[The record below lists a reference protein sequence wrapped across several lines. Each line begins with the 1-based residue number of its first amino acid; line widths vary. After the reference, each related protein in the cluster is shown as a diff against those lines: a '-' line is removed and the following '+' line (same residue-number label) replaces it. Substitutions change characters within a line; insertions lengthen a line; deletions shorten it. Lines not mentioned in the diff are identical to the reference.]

1 MRRPH
6 VGAHLNMTDFT
17 FRRSVE
23 EARWIESSIL
33 KSRLISIGVA
43 AIMFVVLPWHYS
55 RWLQVAIIVT
65 WLAQGIIA
73 ANIVSRATRVDQIR
87 WAGVSLLALDMLV
100 LMVPVVLYLPTLPEV
115 WIAILVPLMWGG
127 VREQIAGAAGVAIVG
142 TILLAAAFA
151 FHLMAP
157 AGEPQLGRFIFDVG
171 IIWLTVLAV
180 RHFVWGVALRSE
192 TLATQQEK
200 LEKALRAQE
209 EMRTRADVQASTLKK
224 VTELAVSLLRERQL
238 NALLDRM
245 LDVTMQSFGFRAG
258 AILIAERERE
268 SYLYT
273 AVRGYPPQTEAELR
287 QRRVP
292 FALSDLKMDKRFAIR
307 PSVYYAPVERQTWY
321 TEPGYCYNADL
332 VNQRRSA
339 AGAWHEADTLIFAL
353 RSSSGEVIGLLI
365 PDAPADGKIPSD
377 ETIDNIALFARL
389 AAAAIENVH
398 IVATEKSR
406 ANTLS
411 EQNIEIKRLYS
422 NVEALAEERRLQA
435 DRLARILDLT
445 AAIFRE
451 RSLKTMLRR
460 ILQVAT
466 ETFGFSAGTILLRD
480 PHRNVYVRHAA
491 VGYPDGVEGVEL
503 SPEEVQRDMTPAT
516 KVRGTFYYVP
526 MELHHE
532 GGVTRH
538 PDRLELPRIQPGDWH
553 ENDLLLFPI
562 FDSAGMMIG
571 LLSPDDP
578 KDHRVPRDETIR
590 TIEVF
595 AQLAGIAVESA
606 RLRAAANIP
615 A

>member
-1 MRRPH
+1 
-6 VGAHLNMTDFT
+6 MTNAT

-23 EARWIESSIL
+23 EARWLESSIL
-33 KSRLISIGVA
+33 KSRLLTIGVA
-43 AIMFVVLPWHYS
+43 AVAFAVLPWHYS
-55 RWLQVAIIVT
+55 RWLQAAILVA
-65 WLAQGIIA
+65 WLVQGVA
-73 ANIVSRATRVDQIR
+73 AATVVSRATTARQIR
-87 WAGVSLLALDMLV
+87 IAGATLLV
-100 LMVPVVLYLPTLPEV
+100 LDTLVFTVPVVLYLPTLPEV
-115 WIAILVPLMWGG
+115 WIGFLVPLIWGG
-127 VREQIAGAAGVAIVG
+127 VRERILGAAGVALLG
-142 TILLAAAFA
+142 TIVLTAALH
-151 FHLMAP
+151 FHWMAP
-157 AGEPQLGRFIFDVG
+157 AGEPQLGRYVFDVAVL
-171 IIWLTVLAV
+171 WLCVLAV
-180 RHFVWGVALRSE
+180 SHFVRGVTFRSE
-192 TLATQQEK
+192 ALASQQER
-200 LEKALRAQE
+200 LESALRAQE
-209 EMRTRADVQASTLKK
+209 EMRTRADMQASTLKK

-245 LDVTMQSFGFRAG
+245 LDVTIPSFGFRAG
-258 AILIAERERE
+258 AILIAERESE
-268 SYLYT
+268 SYAY
-273 AVRGYPPQTEAELR
+273 AAIRGYPQRAQRELS
-287 QRRVP
+287 QRKVP
-292 FALSDLKMDKRFAIR
+292 FALTDLKMDKRFAIR

-321 TEPGYCYNADL
+321 TEPSYCYDPDA
-332 VNQRRSA
+332 VNMRRTEP
-339 AGAWHEADTLIFAL
+339 GAWHEADTLIFAL

-365 PDAPADGKIPSD
+365 PDAPADGKVPSE

-398 IVATEKSR
+398 IVTTEKSR

-411 EQNIEIKRLYS
+411 EQNIEMKRLYS
-422 NVEALAEERRLQA
+422 NIEALAEERRLQA
-435 DRLARILDLT
+435 DRLARILELS

-451 RSLKTMLRR
+451 RDLKVMLRR

-466 ETFGFSAGTILLRD
+466 DTFGFSAGTILLRD

-491 VGYPDGVEGVEL
+491 VGYPDVVEGVEV
-503 SPEEVQRDMTPAT
+503 SAEEVNRDVNPAT
-516 KVRGTFYYVP
+516 RVRDTFYYVP

-538 PDRLELPRIQPGDWH
+538 PDRLALPRIQPGDWH

-562 FDSAGMMIG
+562 FDSAGSMIG

-606 RLRAAANIP
+606 RLRSAAADVP

>member
-1 MRRPH
+1 
-6 VGAHLNMTDFT
+6 MTNTT

-23 EARWIESSIL
+23 EARWLESSIL
-33 KSRLISIGVA
+33 KSRLLTIGAAAVA
-43 AIMFVVLPWHYS
+43 FAVLPWHYS
-55 RWLQVAIIVT
+55 RWLQAGILVV
-65 WLAQGIIA
+65 WLAQGIVA
-73 ANIVSRATRVDQIR
+73 ATIVSRATTARQIR
-87 WAGVSLLALDMLV
+87 IAGATLQALDTLV
-100 LMVPVVLYLPTLPEV
+100 LCVPVVLYLPTLPEV
-115 WIAILVPLMWGG
+115 WIGFLVPLIWGG
-127 VREQIAGAAGVAIVG
+127 VRERILGAAIVALLG
-142 TILLAAAFA
+142 TAVLTAALFL
-151 FHLMAP
+151 HWMAP
-157 AGEPQLGRFIFDVG
+157 AGEPQLGRYIFDVT
-171 IIWLTVLAV
+171 ILWLCVLAIS
-180 RHFVWGVALRSE
+180 HFVRGVTFRSEALASQQERLEVALRS
-192 TLATQQEK
+192 
-200 LEKALRAQE
+200 QE
-209 EMRTRADVQASTLKK
+209 EMRARADVQASTLKK

-245 LDVTMQSFGFRAG
+245 LDVTIQSFGFRAG
-258 AILIAERERE
+258 AILIAERENE
-268 SYLYT
+268 SYVYT
-273 AVRGYPPQTEAELR
+273 AIQGYAQRGAQELT

-292 FALSDLKMDKRFAIR
+292 FALTELKMDKRFAIR

-321 TEPGYCYNADL
+321 TEPSYCYDPDA
-332 VNQRRSA
+332 VNMRRTEP
-339 AGAWHEADTLIFAL
+339 GAWHEADTLIFAL
-353 RSSSGEVIGLLI
+353 RSSSGEVIGLLV
-365 PDAPADGKIPSD
+365 PDHPADGKVPSD

-398 IVATEKSR
+398 IVTTEKSR

-411 EQNIEIKRLYS
+411 EQNLEMKRLYS

-435 DRLARILDLT
+435 DRLARILELS

-451 RSLKTMLRR
+451 RDLKAMLRR

-466 ETFGFSAGTILLRD
+466 DTFGFSAGTILLRD

-491 VGYPDGVEGVEL
+491 VGYPEGVEGVEV
-503 SPEEVQRDMTPAT
+503 SAEEVNRDVNPAT
-516 KVRGTFYYVP
+516 RVRDTFYYVP

-538 PDRLELPRIQPGDWH
+538 PDRLALPRIQPGDWH

-562 FDSAGMMIG
+562 FDSAGSMIG

-606 RLRAAANIP
+606 RLRSSAANIP

>member
-1 MRRPH
+1 
-6 VGAHLNMTDFT
+6 MTDST

-23 EARWIESSIL
+23 EARWLESSIL
-33 KSRLISIGVA
+33 KSRLVTIGVA
-43 AIMFVVLPWHYS
+43 AIAFAVLPWNYS
-55 RWLQVAIIVT
+55 RWLQAAILVV
-65 WLAQGIIA
+65 WLVQGIA
-73 ANIVSRATRVDQIR
+73 AATIVSRATRVAQIR
-87 WAGVSLLALDMLV
+87 LAGASLLVLDTVV
-100 LMVPVVLYLPTLPEV
+100 LTVPVVLYLPSLPEV
-115 WIAILVPLMWGG
+115 WIAFLVPLIWGG
-127 VREQIAGAAGVAIVG
+127 VRERILGASCVAAVG
-142 TILLAAAFA
+142 TVVLSAALY
-151 FHLMAP
+151 FHWMAP
-157 AGEPQLGRFIFDVG
+157 AGEPQLGRYVFDVA
-171 IIWLTVLAV
+171 ILWLCVLAIS
-180 RHFVWGVALRSE
+180 HFVRGVTFRSE
-192 TLATQQEK
+192 ALATQQEK
-200 LEKALRAQE
+200 LETALRSQE

-238 NALLDRM
+238 HALLDRM
-245 LDVTMQSFGFRAG
+245 LDVTIQSFGFRAG
-258 AILIAERERE
+258 AILIAERENE
-268 SYLYT
+268 SYAYT
-273 AVRGYPPQTEAELR
+273 AVRGYPKRGEQELTE
-287 QRRVP
+287 RRVP
-292 FALSDLKMDKRFAIR
+292 FALAELKMDKRFAIR

-321 TEPGYCYNADL
+321 TEPSYCYSPDA
-332 VNQRRSA
+332 VNVRRTGP
-339 AGAWHEADTLIFAL
+339 GAWHEADTLIFAL

-398 IVATEKSR
+398 IVTTEKSR

-411 EQNIEIKRLYS
+411 EQNLEMKRLYS

-445 AAIFRE
+445 ATIFRE
-451 RSLKTMLRR
+451 RDLKAMLRR

-491 VGYPDGVEGVEL
+491 VGYPEGVEGVEVTA
-503 SPEEVQRDMTPAT
+503 EEVQSDVSPAT
-516 KVRGTFYYVP
+516 RVRDTFYYVP
-526 MELHHE
+526 MELHHG

-538 PDRLELPRIQPGDWH
+538 PDRLALPRIQPGDWH

-562 FDSAGMMIG
+562 FDSAGTMIG

-606 RLRAAANIP
+606 RLRSAADIP

>member
-1 MRRPH
+1 
-6 VGAHLNMTDFT
+6 MTDST

-23 EARWIESSIL
+23 EARWLESSIL
-33 KSRLISIGVA
+33 KSRLVSIGVA
-43 AIMFVVLPWHYS
+43 AIMFAVLPWHYS
-55 RWLQVAIIVT
+55 RWLQVAIIVV
-65 WLAQGIIA
+65 WLAQGIVA
-73 ANIVSRATRVDQIR
+73 ANIVGRAARVDQIR
-87 WAGVSLLALDMLV
+87 WAGATLLTLDVLV
-100 LMVPVVLYLPTLPEV
+100 LLVPVVLYLPSLPEV
-115 WIAILVPLMWGG
+115 WVAILVPLLWGG
-127 VREQIAGAAGVAIVG
+127 VRERLLGASGVAAIG
-142 TILLAAAFA
+142 TLLLVLAYAL
-151 FHLMAP
+151 HWMAP
-157 AGEPQLGRFIFDVG
+157 AGVPQAGRFVFDVG
-171 IIWLTVLAV
+171 IIWLSVLAV
-180 RHFVWGVALRSE
+180 SHFIRGVTLRSE

-200 LEKALRAQE
+200 LEKALRSQE

-268 SYLYT
+268 SYVYT
-273 AVRGYPPQTEAELR
+273 VVRGYPPHADSDLR

-292 FALSDLKMDKRFAIR
+292 FALSELKMDKRFAIR

-321 TEPGYCYNADL
+321 TEPGYCYNPEQ
-332 VNQRRSA
+332 VNQRRA
-339 AGAWHEADTLIFAL
+339 GPGAWHEADTLIFAL

-365 PDAPADGKIPSD
+365 PDAPLDGKIPSD

-398 IVATEKSR
+398 IVATEKIR

-435 DRLARILDLT
+435 DRLARILDVT

-451 RSLKTMLRR
+451 RSLKNMLRR

-480 PHRNVYVRHAA
+480 AHRNVYVRSAA
-491 VGYPDGVEGVEL
+491 VGYPEGVEGVEV
-503 SPEEVQRDMTPAT
+503 STEEVQRDMSPAT
-516 KVRGTFYYVP
+516 KVRDTFYYVP

-538 PDRLELPRIQPGDWH
+538 PDRLALPRIQPGDWH

-562 FDSAGMMIG
+562 FDSAGTMIG

-606 RLRAAANIP
+606 RLRTAANIP

>member
-1 MRRPH
+1 
-6 VGAHLNMTDFT
+6 MTNAT

-33 KSRLISIGVA
+33 KSRLLTIGVA
-43 AIMFVVLPWHYS
+43 AIAFAVLPWHYS
-55 RWLQVAIIVT
+55 RWLQVGILIV
-65 WLAQGIIA
+65 WLAQGIVA
-73 ANIVSRATRVDQIR
+73 ATVVSRATRVDQIR
-87 WAGVSLLALDMLV
+87 VAGAALLV
-100 LMVPVVLYLPTLPEV
+100 LDTLVLTVPVVLYLPTLPEV
-115 WIAILVPLMWGG
+115 WIGFLVPLIWGG
-127 VREQIAGAAGVAIVG
+127 VRERILGAAGVAAVG
-142 TILLAAAFA
+142 TVVLSAALYS
-151 FHLMAP
+151 HWMAP
-157 AGEPQLGRFIFDVG
+157 AGEPQLGRYVFDVA
-171 IIWLTVLAV
+171 ILWLCVLAIS
-180 RHFVWGVALRSE
+180 HFVRGVTFRSE
-192 TLATQQEK
+192 ALATQQER
-200 LEKALRAQE
+200 LETALRSQE

-245 LDVTMQSFGFRAG
+245 LDVTIQSFGFRAG
-258 AILIAERERE
+258 AILIAERESE
-268 SYLYT
+268 SYVYT
-273 AVRGYPPQTEAELR
+273 AIRGYHQNGHQELE

-292 FALSDLKMDKRFAIR
+292 FALTELKMDKRFAIR

-321 TEPGYCYNADL
+321 TEPSYCYSPDA
-332 VNQRRSA
+332 VNMRRTEP
-339 AGAWHEADTLIFAL
+339 GAWHEADTLIFAL

-365 PDAPADGKIPSD
+365 PDAPADGKVPSD

-398 IVATEKSR
+398 IVTTEKSR

-411 EQNIEIKRLYS
+411 EQNLEMKRLYS

-435 DRLARILDLT
+435 DRLARILELS

-451 RSLKTMLRR
+451 RDLKTMLRR

-466 ETFGFSAGTILLRD
+466 DTFGFSAGTILLRD

-491 VGYPDGVEGVEL
+491 VGYPEGVEGVDV
-503 SPEEVQRDMTPAT
+503 SAEEVNRDVSPAT
-516 KVRGTFYYVP
+516 RVRDTFYYVP

-538 PDRLELPRIQPGDWH
+538 PDRLALPRIQPGDWH

-562 FDSAGMMIG
+562 FDSAGSMIG

-606 RLRAAANIP
+606 RLRSAADVP